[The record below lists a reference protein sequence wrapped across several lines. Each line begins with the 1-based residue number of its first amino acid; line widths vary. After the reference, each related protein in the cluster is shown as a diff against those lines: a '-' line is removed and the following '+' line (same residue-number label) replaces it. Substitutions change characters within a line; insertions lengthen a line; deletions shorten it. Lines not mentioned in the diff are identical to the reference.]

1 MTTVWGRCAAQPRI
15 TCAQKTPTSHKK
27 IINFKNSGDRTHY
40 EKSIAQHK
48 SRWGDS
54 RQCLQL
60 TTGGRLALITHAKP
74 DCHGA
79 NRRLEKADCTHTYR
93 CEKIK
98 MQRNEAFVKCTLMS
112 LCTGQLARGGLNP
125 HTHTFSTTNF
135 HHTSVRHFVSL
146 TAGRMLI
153 LTFIK
158 LLLGDDK
165 VSDETEAEWCVA
177 YQPSAIDN
185 KCRWSTTTDE
195 YTIPFFRVAR

>member
-1 MTTVWGRCAAQPRI
+1 MQPGCHLISTECTIPPPPGGKIWQRCEEDVRHNPASLVLKRHRHHI
-15 TCAQKTPTSHKK
+15 KK

-125 HTHTFSTTNF
+125 HTHIPF
-135 HHTSVRHFVSL
+135 L
-146 TAGRMLI
+146 
-153 LTFIK
+153 
-158 LLLGDDK
+158 
-165 VSDETEAEWCVA
+165 
-177 YQPSAIDN
+177 QPISITQASAILL
-185 KCRWSTTTDE
+185 
-195 YTIPFFRVAR
+195 A